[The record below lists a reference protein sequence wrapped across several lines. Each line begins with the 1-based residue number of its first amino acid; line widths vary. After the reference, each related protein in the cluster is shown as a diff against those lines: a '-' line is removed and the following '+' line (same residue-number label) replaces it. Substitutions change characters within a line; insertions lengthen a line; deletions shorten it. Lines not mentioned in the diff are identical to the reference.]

1 MAFSINVAS
10 VIGSFKV
17 VPRHAQFIVFLFK
30 SVLVTPTD
38 VIPRIIIVINKAIL
52 TSILVKNIKPNN
64 ISINGYIYPYMV
76 IFLQVDHT
84 F

>member
-30 SVLVTPTD
+30 SDDRYFKIKELAQYG
-38 VIPRIIIVINKAIL
+38 IIK
-52 TSILVKNIKPNN
+52 TQYGYVKTTVVWI
-64 ISINGYIYPYMV
+64 
-76 IFLQVDHT
+76 
-84 F
+84 